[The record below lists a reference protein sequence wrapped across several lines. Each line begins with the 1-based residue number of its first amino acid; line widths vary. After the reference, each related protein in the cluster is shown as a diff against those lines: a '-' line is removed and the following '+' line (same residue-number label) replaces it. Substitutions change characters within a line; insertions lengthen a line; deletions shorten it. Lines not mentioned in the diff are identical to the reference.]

1 MRNGLKVDFYERMKD
16 MRDSVL
22 LVVKTG
28 LGSEVWNE
36 FRCLS
41 DFTPVWVGGQRAG
54 L

>member
-1 MRNGLKVDFYERMKD
+1 MKNGLKVDFYERMED

-22 LVVKTG
+22 LAVKTG

-36 FRCLS
+36 FRRLS
-41 DFTPVWVGGQRAG
+41 DFTPVCVGGQCAG